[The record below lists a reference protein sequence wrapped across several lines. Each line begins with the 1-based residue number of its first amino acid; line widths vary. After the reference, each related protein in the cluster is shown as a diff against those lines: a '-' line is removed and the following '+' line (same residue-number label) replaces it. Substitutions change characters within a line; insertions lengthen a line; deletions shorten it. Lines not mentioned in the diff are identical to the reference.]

1 MELAPVSRRRFALGL
16 SGLAA
21 ASFFKGT
28 PWAAAQSAIRVSVF
42 SDEITDD
49 FGRACEIAAR
59 EFKLGHVE
67 LRSMWKKNVTRL
79 DEKEL
84 GEVEAI
90 LKRNALGVSSIAGPL
105 FKVDWAGAPV
115 SKFSPTR
122 EFSTDW
128 TFEQQDEVLQ
138 REIDLARRFKTD
150 RVRCFDFWRLDDPKP
165 HRPAMY
171 AMLQAAA
178 EKAGRSGLTLV
189 MENEHACQSR
199 TTPEAVETLKGVPSP
214 HFKLN
219 WDPGNAYFA
228 SETPYPAAYGLQP
241 KDRIGHVHCKD
252 AIRKPVGGP
261 AWACMGKGEIDFV
274 GQFRA
279 LARDRYRGF
288 VVLETHWRGADGAEE
303 STRQSMAGMKVQ
315 LAQAGLA

>member
-1 MELAPVSRRRFALGL
+1 MIPVSRRHFTLGL
-16 SGLAA
+16 SGFAA
-21 ASFFKGT
+21 ASFIKGIAG
-28 PWAAAQSAIRVSVF
+28 AAAQSTIRVSVF

-49 FGRACEIAAR
+49 FGRACEIAAS

-90 LKRNALGVSSIAGPL
+90 LRKNALGVSSIAGPL

-115 SKFSPTR
+115 SKFSPKR

-128 TFEQQDEVLQ
+128 TFAQQDEVLQ

-150 RVRCFDFWRLDDPKP
+150 RIRCFDFWRLDDPKP

-171 AMLQAAA
+171 AKLQAAA
-178 EKAGRSGLTLV
+178 EKAGKSGLTLV
-189 MENEHACQSR
+189 MENEHECQSR
-199 TTPEAVETLKGVPSP
+199 STPEAVETLKGVPSP

-228 SETPYPAAYGLQP
+228 GETPYPAAYGLLP
-241 KDRIGHVHCKD
+241 KGRIGHVHCKD
-252 AIRKPVGGP
+252 AIRRPGGGP
-261 AWACMGKGEIDFV
+261 EWACMGKGEIDFV
-274 GQFRA
+274 GQFRV
-279 LARDRYRGF
+279 LARDGYRGF
-288 VVLETHWRGADGAEE
+288 VVLETHWRGAAGPEE

>member
-1 MELAPVSRRRFALGL
+1 MTAVSRRHFNLGL
-16 SGLAA
+16 SSLAA
-21 ASFFKGT
+21 ASFMKGIAG
-28 PWAAAQSAIRVSVF
+28 AAARSAIKVSVF

-59 EFKLGHVE
+59 EFELGHVE

-84 GEVEAI
+84 REVEAI
-90 LKRNALGVSSIAGPL
+90 LGKNRLGVSSIAGPL
-105 FKVDWAGAPV
+105 FKVDWPGAPV
-115 SKFSPTR
+115 SRFSPKR

-150 RVRCFDFWRLDDPKP
+150 RIRCFDFWRLDDPKP

-171 AMLQAAA
+171 ARLQGAA
-178 EKAGRSGLTLV
+178 EKAGQSGLTLV
-189 MENEHACQSR
+189 MENEHECQSR
-199 TTPEAVETLKGVPSP
+199 STPEAVETLKGVPSP

-228 SETPYPAAYGLQP
+228 GEAPYPTAYGLLP
-241 KDRIGHVHCKD
+241 KGRIGHVHCKD
-252 AIRKPVGGP
+252 AIRKPGGGP
-261 AWACMGKGEIDFV
+261 EWACMGKGEIDFV

-279 LARDRYRGF
+279 LARDGYRGF
-288 VVLETHWRGADGAEE
+288 VVLETHWRGAAGAEE